1 MKVIT
6 GILIG
11 WLLLAGV
18 VGLVVWSGGYNVAAT
33 NPPGKTE
40 TRFAAF
46 ALNRAIQKRAPAK
59 ANPFTKPEDVRFG
72 LVHYKENCLD
82 CHGAPGV
89 EESEFGQGLN
99 PPAPDLTLPAMQ
111 RMRDGELFW
120 VVSNGIRMTGMP
132 AFSPTHKE
140 DEIWKMVAFVRHL
153 PEITKE
159 EQQILKAGRE
169 EEEAGHHEA
178 AEAGAKSEGKGE
190 QAPAGDKKPGHAH
203 PPGATPHKD

>member
-1 MKVIT
+1 MKLIT

-11 WLLLAGV
+11 WLLLAAV
-18 VGLVVWSGGYNVAAT
+18 IGLAIWSGSYNVAAT
-33 NPPGKTE
+33 NSPGKME
-40 TRFAAF
+40 KKIAAF
-46 ALNRAIQKRAPAK
+46 ALNRAIQKRAPVK

-99 PPAPDLTLPAMQ
+99 PPAPDLTLPSMQ

-140 DEIWKMVAFVRHL
+140 DEIWKIVAFVRHL

-169 EEEAGHHEA
+169 EETGHHEA
-178 AEAGAKSEGKGE
+178 AESKPEEKEDQKAAPGEKAG
-190 QAPAGDKKPGHAH
+190 HTH
-203 PPGATPHKD
+203 PPGTKPHKD

>member
-1 MKVIT
+1 MKVIV

-11 WLLLAGV
+11 WLLVAIVIGV
-18 VGLVVWSGGYNVAAT
+18 VCFTGSYDMAAT
-33 NPPGKTE
+33 NPPGRLERK
-40 TRFAAF
+40 FATF
-46 ALNRAIQKRAPAK
+46 TLNRAIQKRAPIRT
-59 ANPFTKPEDVRFG
+59 NPFAKPEDIRAG
-72 LVHYKENCLD
+72 LAHFKENCLD

-99 PPAPDLTLPAMQ
+99 PPAPDLTLPAVQ

-140 DEIWKMVAFVRHL
+140 DEIWKIVAFVRHL

-159 EQQILKAGRE
+159 EQASLKAGHE
-169 EEEAGHHEA
+169 EEEHHHEA
-178 AEAGAKSEGKGE
+178 AERGRPEGKKEPEGE
-190 QAPAGDKKPGHAH
+190 EKPGPTP
-203 PPGATPHKD
+203 PPGMEPHKN